1 MDLLARTAIR
11 LALIWAL
18 STGIIWVSVRLV
30 GRRLNVADAASIAF
44 VGSLLSIGV
53 LLLPVARLFGVF
65 LVWTVLIWF
74 LCRLSL
80 WRAAV
85 SSAVMQLLAL
95 IVFRLII

>member
-1 MDLLARTAIR
+1 MDLLARTAIH
-11 LALIWAL
+11 LAVIWAV

-30 GRRLNVADAASIAF
+30 GRRLNVPDAASIAF
-44 VGSLLSIGV
+44 VGSLLSVGV

-95 IVFRLII
+95 IVFRII